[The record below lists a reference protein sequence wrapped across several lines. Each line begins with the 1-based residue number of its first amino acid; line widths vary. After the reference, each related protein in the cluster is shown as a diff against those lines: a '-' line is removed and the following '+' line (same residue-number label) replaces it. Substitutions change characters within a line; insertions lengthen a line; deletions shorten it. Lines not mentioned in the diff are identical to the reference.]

1 MKISYNWLSKYIK
14 TDLELENIGEILTDI
29 GLEVEGIEKTSG
41 IDTDFNKVFVG
52 EVKSCEQ
59 HPDADK
65 LKVCKVSVG
74 GNEDLDIV
82 CGAPNVATG
91 QKVIVA
97 THGAILHPTGAEKP
111 LKIKKGKIRG
121 QVSQGM
127 LCAGDELGL
136 DDNHDGILVLDPES
150 VVGANP
156 KDYLQSSEDYCI
168 EIGLTPN
175 RADAMSH
182 YGVARDLKAY
192 FDYHNINYTWNAVDS
207 EELSSEDYDV
217 FDITVKSEKCF
228 RYEGITVNNIK
239 IEESPEWL
247 QENLRSIGIEP
258 INNIVDISNY
268 VMHDMGQPLH
278 MFDLTKIGG
287 NQIVVRQAEEGEK
300 ITTLDE
306 KEIELIQEDL
316 LICDENKPLCIAG
329 VMGGLHSGV
338 SESTTSIFIESA
350 FFEPVSVRK
359 TAKRHGFHTDA
370 SFRFERGIDINTV
383 TLGLERAVKLIK
395 EICPEATVTSAP
407 SLHYNTQIEDFE
419 FDFSQDKCRN
429 LIGKDISNEDIQNVL
444 KALDITFTEKE
455 SNVLALKVPSFRN
468 DVTRDVD
475 VVEEVLRIIGYNS
488 IEIPTQFKASLEIY
502 DGINEHEVYNKIAD
516 TLAGNGFN
524 EAMNNSLTKSTY
536 LNLFSE
542 YKSENAIEILNPL
555 SQDLAFMRQ
564 SLLPG
569 LLENTVYNF
578 NRQNSSVRLFEF
590 GKTYNKFNGEYT
602 EEKKLAL
609 LISGDFKTT
618 NWKENK
624 ETSNFYHLK
633 ATLELILEKLGLL
646 DGTKQKDNTFSGYFD
661 GVSYKVKKKDIA
673 SIGIVNPKLAKQI
686 GLKKH
691 QAFYAELNW
700 DAIIALLSDKIIFKE
715 VPKFPSVSRD
725 LALVMDRSV
734 NFSEIQNIAFE
745 SDKKIL
751 TAVEIFDV
759 YTGDKIEE
767 SKKSYAISFKFQ
779 NPEQTLVD
787 KQVDQS
793 ILKIYKNL
801 QKRLGLE
808 LRDGELK
815 AN

>member
-14 TDLELENIGEILTDI
+14 TDLELERIGEILTDI

-41 IDTDFNKVFVG
+41 IDTDFNKVYVG

-65 LKVCKVSVG
+65 LKVCKVSIG
-74 GNEDLDIV
+74 TDTDLDIV
-82 CGAPNVATG
+82 CGAPNVAMG

-97 THGAILHPTGAEKP
+97 THGAILHPTGADKP

-136 DDNHDGILVLDPES
+136 DDNHDGIMVLNQEATA
-150 VVGANP
+150 GANP
-156 KDYLQSSEDYCI
+156 LKYLQSNEDYCI

-175 RADAMSH
+175 RADSMSH
-182 YGVARDLKAY
+182 FGVARDLKAY
-192 FDYHNINYTWNAVDS
+192 FDFHQLDYVWNPVPTHELES
-207 EELSSEDYDV
+207 EEEE
-217 FDITVKSEKCF
+217 FEITVMSDKCY
-228 RYEGITVNNIK
+228 RYAGITMDNITVAD
-239 IEESPEWL
+239 SPEWL
-247 QENLRSIGIEP
+247 QDNLRSIGIEP

-278 MFDLTKIGG
+278 MFDLR
-287 NQIVVRQAEEGEK
+287 QINGKQIIVRQANPNET

-306 KEIELIQEDL
+306 KNVELTSEDL
-316 LICDENKPLCIAG
+316 LICDDSAPLCIAG
-329 VMGGLHSGV
+329 VMGGLNSGV
-338 SESTTSIFIESA
+338 SNETTSIFIESA
-350 FFEPVSVRK
+350 YFEPVSVRK
-359 TAKRHGFHTDA
+359 TAKRHTFHTDA

-383 TLGLERAVKLIK
+383 ELGLERAVQLIS
-395 EICPEATVTSAP
+395 ELCPEAKVSSSP
-407 SLHYNTQIEDFE
+407 CMHYNTQIEDFE
-419 FDFSQDKCRN
+419 FEFSQDKCRTI
-429 LIGKDISNEDIQNVL
+429 IGKDISNQDIQNVL
-444 KALDITFTEKE
+444 KALDIKYTEQE
-455 SNVLALKVPSFRN
+455 NNVLLLSVPSFRN

-475 VVEEVLRIIGYNS
+475 VIEEVLRIIGYNS
-488 IEIPTQFKASLEIY
+488 VEIPTQFKASLEIH

-516 TLAGNGFN
+516 ALAGNGFN
-524 EAMNNSLTKSTY
+524 EAMNNSLTKATY
-536 LNLFSE
+536 LDLFTE
-542 YKSENAIEILNPL
+542 FKSENAVEILNPL
-555 SQDLAFMRQ
+555 SQDLSFMRQ

-569 LLENTVYNF
+569 LIENAVYNF
-578 NRQNSSVRLFEF
+578 NRQNPGVRLFEY
-590 GKTYNKFNGEYT
+590 GKTYNSFNDTYS
-602 EEKKLAL
+602 EEKKLSI
-609 LISGDFKTT
+609 LIAGDFKAT
-618 NWKENK
+618 NWKESK
-624 ETSNFYHLK
+624 EASNFYHLK
-633 ATLELILEKLGLL
+633 SSLELVLDKLGLL
-646 DGTKQKDNTFSGYFD
+646 GLVKQKSNDFSGYFD
-661 GVSYKVKKKDIA
+661 GVTYKVKKKDIA
-673 SIGIVNPKLAKQI
+673 SIGIVNPKIAKQI
-686 GLKKH
+686 GLKKQ

-700 DAIIALLSDKIIFKE
+700 DAIIALLTEKIVFKD

-734 NFSEIQNIAFE
+734 NFAEIQNIAFE

-751 TAVEIFDV
+751 TDVEIFDV
-759 YTGDKIEE
+759 YTGDKIDE
-767 SKKSYAISFKFQ
+767 SKKSYAISFRFQ

-815 AN
+815 V

>member
-14 TDLELENIGEILTDI
+14 TDLELERIGEVLTDI

-41 IDTDFNKVFVG
+41 LDTDFNKVFVG
-52 EVKSCEQ
+52 EVKSCDQ

-74 GNEDLDIV
+74 GDDDLDIV

-127 LCAGDELGL
+127 LCAGDELGI
-136 DDNHDGILVLDPES
+136 DDNHDGIMVLDENA
-150 VVGANP
+150 VVGSNP
-156 KDYLQSSEDYCI
+156 KDYLQSNEDFCI

-192 FDYHNINYTWNAVDS
+192 FDFHNIDYTWNPIQSASLESDA
-207 EELSSEDYDV
+207 DV
-217 FDITVKSEKCF
+217 FDITVKSDKCF
-228 RYEGITVNNIK
+228 RYAGITMENIT
-239 IEESPEWL
+239 ITESPEWL
-247 QENLRSIGIEP
+247 QDNLRSIGIEP

-278 MFDLTKIGG
+278 MFDLKQIEGQ
-287 NQIVVRQAEEGEK
+287 QIVVRQAEEGER

-306 KEIELIQEDL
+306 KDVELISEDL
-316 LICDENKPLCIAG
+316 LICDESKPLCIAG
-329 VMGGLHSGV
+329 VMGGLNSGV
-338 SESTTSIFIESA
+338 SNETTSIFIESA
-350 FFEPVSVRK
+350 YFEPVSVRK
-359 TAKRHGFHTDA
+359 TAKRHTFHTDA

-383 TLGLERAVKLIK
+383 ELGLERAVQLIQ
-395 EICPEATVTSAP
+395 ELCPEATVSSAP
-407 SLHYNTQIEDFE
+407 CLHYNTHIEDFKFE
-419 FDFSQDKCRN
+419 FSQDKCRTI
-429 LIGKDISNEDIQNVL
+429 IGKDITNEDIQRVL
-444 KALDITFTEKE
+444 DALNITYTEGE
-455 SNVLALKVPSFRN
+455 NNILNLSVPSFRN

-475 VVEEVLRIIGYNS
+475 VIEEVLRIIGYNS
-488 IEIPTQFKASLEIY
+488 VEIPTQFKASLEIY

-542 YKSENAIEILNPL
+542 FKSENAVEILNPL
-555 SQDLAFMRQ
+555 SQDLSFMRQ

-569 LLENTVYNF
+569 LIENAVYNF
-578 NRQNSSVRLFEF
+578 NRQNTGVRLFEF
-590 GKTYNKFNGEYT
+590 GKTYNSFNGQYT
-602 EEKKLAL
+602 EEKKLSL
-609 LISGDFKTT
+609 LIAGDFKAT
-618 NWKENK
+618 NWKESK

-633 ATLELILEKLGLL
+633 SSLELVLDKLGLL
-646 DGTKQKDNTFSGYFD
+646 GSVKQKTNDFSGYFD
-661 GVSYKVKKKDIA
+661 GVTYKIKKKDIA
-673 SIGIVNPKLAKQI
+673 SIGIVNPKIAKQI

-700 DAIIALLSDKIIFKE
+700 DAIIALLSEKIVFKD

-734 NFSEIQNIAFE
+734 NFADIQNVAFE

-751 TAVEIFDV
+751 TDVEIFDV
-759 YTGDKIEE
+759 YTGDKIDE
-767 SKKSYAISFKFQ
+767 SKKSYAISFRFQ

-793 ILKIYKNL
+793 ILKIYNNL

-815 AN
+815 V

>member
-14 TDLELENIGEILTDI
+14 TDLELERVGEILTDI

-52 EVKSCEQ
+52 EVTSCEQ

-74 GNEDLDIV
+74 GENDLDIV

-136 DDNHDGILVLDPES
+136 DDNHDGIMVLDNAC
-150 VVGANP
+150 VVGSNP
-156 KDYLQSSEDYCI
+156 KDYLQSNEDYCI

-182 YGVARDLKAY
+182 FGVARDLKAY
-192 FDYHNINYTWNAVDS
+192 FDYHKMDYTWTPIQSTDLDS
-207 EELSSEDYDV
+207 DEDV
-217 FDITVKSEKCF
+217 FDITVKSDKCY
-228 RYEGITVNNIK
+228 RYAGITMDNIT
-239 IEESPEWL
+239 IADSPEWL
-247 QENLRSIGIEP
+247 QDNLKSIGIEP

-278 MFDLTKIGG
+278 MFDLAKIGG
-287 NQIVVRQAEEGEK
+287 NQIVVRQANQGET

-306 KEIELIQEDL
+306 KNVELLTDDL
-316 LICDENKPLCIAG
+316 LICDESNPLCIAG

-338 SESTTSIFIESA
+338 SNDTTSIFIESA
-350 FFEPVSVRK
+350 YFEPVSVRK
-359 TAKRHGFHTDA
+359 TAKRHTFHTDA

-383 TLGLERAVKLIK
+383 ELGLERAVQLIQ
-395 EICPEATVTSAP
+395 EICPQATVSSAP
-407 SLHYNTQIEDFE
+407 CLHYNTHINAFE
-419 FDFSQDKCRN
+419 FDFSQDKCRTI
-429 LIGKDISNEDIQNVL
+429 IGKEITNEEIQNVL
-444 KALDITFTEKE
+444 SALDIKYTEQE
-455 SNVLALKVPSFRN
+455 NNVLKLSVPSFRN

-475 VVEEVLRIIGYNS
+475 VIEEVLRIIGYNS
-488 IEIPTQFKASLEIY
+488 VEIPTQFKASLEIH

-516 TLAGNGFN
+516 TLAANGFN

-542 YKSENAIEILNPL
+542 FKSENAVEILNPL
-555 SQDLAFMRQ
+555 SQDLSFMRQ

-569 LLENTVYNF
+569 LIENAVYNF
-578 NRQNSSVRLFEF
+578 NRQNSGVRLFEY
-590 GKTYNKFNGEYT
+590 GKTYNIFNAQYT
-602 EEKKLAL
+602 EEKKLSL
-609 LISGDFKTT
+609 LIAGDFKAA
-618 NWKENK
+618 NWKESK
-624 ETSNFYHLK
+624 ERSNFYHLK
-633 ATLELILEKLGLL
+633 ATLELVLDKLGLL
-646 DGTKQKDNTFSGYFD
+646 HLTKQKANDFSGYFD
-661 GVSYKVKKKDIA
+661 SVTYKVKKKDIA
-673 SIGIVNPKLAKQI
+673 TIGIVNPKIAKQI
-686 GLKKH
+686 GLKKQ

-700 DAIIALLSDKIIFKE
+700 ETIIALLSEQIVFKD

-734 NFSEIQNIAFE
+734 RFADIQNIAFE

-751 TAVEIFDV
+751 TDVEIFDV
-759 YTGDKIEE
+759 YTGDKIDV
-767 SKKSYAISFKFQ
+767 SKKSYAISFRFQ
-779 NPEQTLVD
+779 NPQQTLVD

-793 ILKIYKNL
+793 ILKIYNNL
-801 QKRLGLE
+801 QKHLGLE

-815 AN
+815 VK

>member
-74 GNEDLDIV
+74 EDEDLNIV

-97 THGAILHPTGAEKP
+97 THGAILHPTGSEKP

-127 LCAGDELGL
+127 LCAGDELGI
-136 DDNHDGILVLDPES
+136 DDNHDGIMILQDNC

-156 KDYLQSSEDYCI
+156 KDYLESNEDYCI

-192 FDYHNINYTWNAVDS
+192 FDYHQIDYTWNDIDS
-207 EELSSEDYDV
+207 ELLTSENFDV
-217 FDITVKSEKCF
+217 FDISVHSDKCY
-228 RYEGITVNNIK
+228 RYEGISLNNIS
-239 IEESPEWL
+239 ISESPEWL
-247 QENLRSIGIEP
+247 QDNLRSIGIEP

-278 MFDLTKIGG
+278 IFDLNKIEG
-287 NQIVVRQAEEGEK
+287 NKIVVRQAEEGEK
-300 ITTLDE
+300 ITTLDQNE
-306 KEIELIQEDL
+306 VELITEDL
-316 LICDENKPLCIAG
+316 LICDENKVLCIAG
-329 VMGGLHSGV
+329 VMGGLSSSV
-338 SESTTSIFIESA
+338 TEATTSIFIESA

-383 TLGLERAVKLIK
+383 TLGLERAVKLIQ
-395 EICPEATVTSAP
+395 EICPEAEITSAP
-407 SLHYNTQIEDFE
+407 SLHYNNHIEDFE
-419 FDFSQDKCRN
+419 FDFSQDKCRT
-429 LIGKDISNEDIQNVL
+429 LIGKDISNSEIQNVL
-444 KALDITFTEKE
+444 KALNISFVQNGNNIL
-455 SNVLALKVPSFRN
+455 SLKVPSFRN
-468 DVTRDVD
+468 DVTREVD
-475 VVEEVLRIIGYNS
+475 IVEEILRIIGYNS

-524 EAMNNSLTKSTY
+524 EAMNNSLTKSSY
-536 LNLFSE
+536 LDLFTE
-542 YKSENAIEILNPL
+542 FKSENAIEILNPL
-555 SQDLAFMRQ
+555 SQDLSFMRQ

-578 NRQNSSVRLFEF
+578 NRQNTSVRLFEF
-590 GKTYNKFNGEYT
+590 GKTYNKFNDTYT
-602 EEKKLAL
+602 EDKKLSL
-609 LISGDFKTT
+609 LISGEFKTS

-624 ETSNFYHLK
+624 EVSNFYHLK
-633 ATLELILEKLGLL
+633 ATLELVLEKLGLL
-646 DGTKQKDNTFSGYFD
+646 DSAKQKENNFSGYFD
-661 GVSYKVKKKDIA
+661 GVTYKVKKKDIA
-673 SIGIVNPKLAKQI
+673 SIGIVNPKLSKQI

-700 DAIIALLSDKIIFKE
+700 DAIIALLSDKIIFKD

-725 LALVMDRSV
+725 LALVMDKNV
-734 NFSEIQNIAFE
+734 NFSQIQNIAFE

-751 TAVEIFDV
+751 TDVEIFDV
-759 YTGDKIEE
+759 YTGDKIDEN
-767 SKKSYAISFKFQ
+767 KKSYAISFRFQ

-793 ILKIYKNL
+793 ILKIYNNL
-801 QKRLGLE
+801 QKRLGLV
-808 LRDGELK
+808 LRDGELTV
-815 AN
+815 